1 MGFKLNTNIA
11 AINSHM
17 YAQRN
22 NQGLDKSLSA
32 LSSGLRI
39 NTAADD
45 ASGLSIANSLKA
57 QANGLG
63 QSIRNANDGIAV
75 MQSADGALDEYTN
88 ILNTVRT
95 KTIQAS
101 SDGQNEQSRKAIQA
115 DITKLLKEA
124 DNIAKTT
131 SFNGQNLLDGSFK
144 NKSFHI
150 GAYQNE
156 TIDITV
162 ESTKTS
168 DVGGIKAA
176 VDNGTMTTSLSGG
189 ATALQVAENGS
200 FKMTEGLVKINGID
214 ISDQLNSTHA
224 NHQLDSKN
232 VADAISKATGVTA
245 TAETTISTLSGVSAA
260 SLTASDTLK
269 INGVSIGTVTVL
281 EADADGSLIQA
292 INNISD
298 QTGVTAKMAEDNKS
312 VILTA
317 TDGKNISLD
326 ATGTEVEK
334 LNFVDTTTSVTGSVV
349 TALKNTTALK
359 LELKS
364 GDLIINGVDMAGTY
378 GDGTVGSAAEALE
391 KALKKIDGL
400 DQSSIDNSGKITI
413 KSNNGTD
420 VNIRDAAGG
429 TSAFATAKQG
439 IHNSSTK
446 GEITLYSD
454 DSITVESDVDVDNV
468 LGFSEGVI
476 ITNMGDDRL
485 DTIDVTS
492 REGAE
497 LAILIVD
504 QALQTIDSI
513 RSTIGSTQNQLDS
526 TVRNISVTQ
535 VNVTSAES
543 QIRDVDFALESSN
556 LKKHSI
562 LAQAGTYALS
572 QANSAQDNIS
582 TLLR

>member
-1 MGFKLNTNIA
+1 MGFNPPRNIA

-95 KTIQAS
+95 KAIQAS

-131 SFNGQNLLDGSFK
+131 SFNGQNLLDGTFQ

-162 ESTKTS
+162 SSTKTS
-168 DVGGIKAA
+168 EVGGIKAA
-176 VDNGTMTTSLSGG
+176 VDNGVMTTALAGSS
-189 ATALQVAENGS
+189 TALQVAENGS
-200 FKMTEGLVKINGID
+200 FEMTKGLVKINGID
-214 ISDQLNSTHA
+214 ISEQLNSTHA

-245 TAETTISTLSGVSAA
+245 TAETTIGTLSGVSAA
-260 SLTASDTLK
+260 SLTAGDTLK

-281 EADADGSLIQA
+281 ANDSDGSLVQA

-298 QTGVTAKMAEDNKS
+298 QTGVTAKMAEDNQS

-317 TDGKNISLD
+317 SDGKNISLD

-334 LNFVDTTTSVTGSVV
+334 LNFVDTTTTVSGSVV
-349 TALKNTTALK
+349 TALVSTTAAK
-359 LELKS
+359 LELKA
-364 GDLIINGVDMAGTY
+364 GDLIINGIDMAGTY
-378 GDGTVGSAAEALE
+378 GDGTVGSSAEAF
-391 KALKKIDGL
+391 KSALKAIDGL
-400 DQSSIDNSGKITI
+400 DQSSVNAAGSIVI
-413 KSNNGTD
+413 KSNDGTD

-429 TSAFATAKQG
+429 TSAFTTALQG

-454 DSITVESDVDVDNV
+454 ESIRVESDVNVDNV
-468 LGFSEGVI
+468 LSFSAGVI

-543 QIRDVDFALESSN
+543 QIRDVDFALESAN

-572 QANSAQDNIS
+572 QANAAQENIS